1 MPLSAA
7 AMQAVR
13 AATAHRPA
21 RAQQLLDILRAAP
34 EIVKRKPDRYG
45 PLGLVVTGRP
55 PLPPE
60 DRRRCELF
68 AREWLRGDFSVE
80 ELANALEE
88 ALLEVTG
95 SPQSIERHRAGGWHT
110 LAGRPH
116 GHDQLI
122 RPADRPP

>member
-1 MPLSAA
+1 MR
-7 AMQAVR
+7 AVR

-34 EIVKRKPDRYG
+34 EVVKRKPDRYG
-45 PLGLVVTGRP
+45 PLGLVVFGPP

-60 DRRRCELF
+60 DLRRCELF

-80 ELANALEE
+80 ELANALEA

-95 SPQSIERHRAGGWHT
+95 SPQSIGRHRAGGWHT
-110 LAGRPH
+110 LAGQPHRP
-116 GHDQLI
+116 DQLI
-122 RPADRPP
+122 RPSDRPP

>member
-34 EIVKRKPDRYG
+34 EIVQRKPDRYG
-45 PLGLVVTGRP
+45 PLGFLVPGRP

-68 AREWLRGDFSVE
+68 AREWLRGDFGVE

-95 SPQSIERHRAGGWHT
+95 RPQSIERHRAGGWHT